1 MQRISSLEEE
11 EEKKIDQEE
20 ANREIAME
28 FGGKE
33 YTDGDKGRQT
43 TGNGGGVGLS
53 TYDDDEEEDRTTPQ
67 GDEDQDKE
75 MNMRD
80 IAIMHMAK
88 KNLSFELEYI

>member
-1 MQRISSLEEE
+1 MKNLIYVS
-11 EEKKIDQEE
+11 
-20 ANREIAME
+20 
-28 FGGKE
+28 
-33 YTDGDKGRQT
+33 
-43 TGNGGGVGLS
+43 
-53 TYDDDEEEDRTTPQ
+53 DDEEEDRITPQ

>member
-1 MQRISSLEEE
+1 
-11 EEKKIDQEE
+11 
-20 ANREIAME
+20 ME

-33 YTDGDKGRQT
+33 YTDGDRTRHT
-43 TGNGGGVGLS
+43 TGGGVGLS
-53 TYDDDEEEDRTTPQ
+53 TYDEDEEEDRITPQ
-67 GDEDQDKE
+67 DEDQDKE